1 MQSKQKDDLIF
12 IRLFPDENIFEKLE
26 EACRKYRVNTA
37 IVISGIGQLKNFK
50 LGYFKEKGDYTPD
63 YFKIPHELLSLEGN
77 IVKQNEKYIFH
88 LHAILGNEKKEV
100 AGGHLIDG
108 MVEVTNEIILLRSK
122 AIFDRKT
129 EDKTGL
135 KGMFLE

>member
-1 MQSKQKDDLIF
+1 MQSKQEDDLIF
-12 IRLFPDENIFEKLE
+12 IRLFPDENIYEKLE

-37 IVISGIGQLKNFK
+37 IVISGIGQLKDFK
-50 LGYFKEKGDYTPD
+50 LGYFKEKANYTPE
-63 YFKIPHELLSLEGN
+63 YFETPHELLSLGGN
-77 IVKQNEKYIFH
+77 IVKQNEKHIFH

-100 AGGHLIDG
+100 VGGHLIEG
-108 MVEVTNEIILLRSK
+108 MVEVTNEIILLKSK
-122 AIFDRKT
+122 AILERKT